1 MEKYLVEVC
10 VPALR
15 CTMDLRLPAE
25 LTFGQAATLVQQ
37 LASRMPQGDL
47 PMQNTGTMIFFRS
60 DGLAYPAQALISRS
74 DLCSGAR
81 LVLM

>member
-10 VPALR
+10 VPALN
-15 CTMDLRLPAE
+15 CTMDLRLPAD
-25 LTFGQAATLVQQ
+25 LTFGQAAALVQK
-37 LASRMPQGDL
+37 LAARMPQADL
-47 PMQNTGTMIFFRS
+47 PVLDTGTMTFFRS